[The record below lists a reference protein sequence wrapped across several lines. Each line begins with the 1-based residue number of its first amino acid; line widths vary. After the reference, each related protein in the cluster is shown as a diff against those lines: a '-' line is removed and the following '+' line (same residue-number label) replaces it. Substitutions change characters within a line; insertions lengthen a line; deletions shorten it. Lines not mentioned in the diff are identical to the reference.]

1 LVDKANKT
9 QQDAERQE
17 GQPPVS
23 ATAAPSPDRPRQF
36 WYSYGYYFD
45 YVAGIAIACG
55 FIVYFLDPDIGNSWG
70 WGVVWI
76 MVLALIATMFIG
88 SAILAIKVPVA
99 TDDPVPPPSSA
110 AGEDAEGPPP
120 FLRPFYKYL
129 VFCGLWVGG
138 VLLFD
143 PNVTL
148 TTGMLMASGLLVIV
162 LSALLAV
169 LRPSGPDDI
178 K

>member
-1 LVDKANKT
+1 LAEKANET
-9 QQDAERQE
+9 QQGAARQA
-17 GQPPVS
+17 GQSPVS
-23 ATAAPSPDRPRQF
+23 TTDAPSSGRPRQF

-55 FIVYFLDPDIGNSWG
+55 FIVYFLDPDIGNTWG
-70 WGVVWI
+70 WGVAWI

-88 SAILAIKVPVA
+88 SAVLAIKVPVA
-99 TDDPVPPPSSA
+99 TADPEPSPPSA
-110 AGEDAEGPPP
+110 AREDAQGPPP
-120 FLRPFYKYL
+120 FLKPFYKYL

-143 PNVTL
+143 PDVTL

-169 LRPSGPDDI
+169 LRPSGPDDVT
-178 K
+178 